1 LLSNVKG
8 EEMNKKLYRSR
19 NDRML
24 AGVAGGLADY
34 FGIDSVLMR
43 VIFVLVFF
51 LGGSGL
57 LAYIILWIVV
67 PEEQLVFN
75 MSDAQSPTTSA
86 DPSGNLNTDQSS
98 TNYFENYQKNL
109 SQKSNNRSLL
119 GGIVLIAIGM
129 LFLADN
135 FIPNIHFGDFWPL
148 ILIAIGVGLLLNSKK
163 N

>member
-1 LLSNVKG
+1 MLSKVKG

-34 FGIDSVLMR
+34 FGIDPVLVR

-51 LGGSGL
+51 LGGGGL

-75 MSDAQSPTTSA
+75 MSEGQNSSTATGPSA
-86 DPSGNLNTDQSS
+86 NLNTDQSS

-109 SQKSNNRSLL
+109 AQKSNNRSLL
-119 GGIVLIAIGM
+119 GGIVLIVIGM

-135 FIPNIHFGDFWPL
+135 FIPHIHFGDFWPL
-148 ILIAIGVGLLLNSKK
+148 ILIAVGVGLLLNSKK